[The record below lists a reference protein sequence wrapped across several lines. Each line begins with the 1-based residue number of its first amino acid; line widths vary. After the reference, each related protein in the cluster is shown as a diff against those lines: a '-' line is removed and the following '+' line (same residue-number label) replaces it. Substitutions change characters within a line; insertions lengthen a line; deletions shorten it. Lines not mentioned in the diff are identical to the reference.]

1 MKKAFTSLLVITA
14 LLIGISTLAHSQTT
28 LPAPVP
34 AAPLA
39 PPVLQ
44 PAPAVPAP
52 PEVKPAPPMA
62 IDVPPYP
69 RIKDPLKFSN
79 NGGDYSSQH
88 GGMLHFDY
96 EYQMGPYIRRA
107 NGTIEDP
114 QGFWLALRPLQPPPG
129 ARGGY
134 GLLGD
139 DRLLGQAPGFG
150 LRQLGRIARHF
161 ITFDSLYVV
170 QPPGFSDI
178 GVQEGVFTSAEELND
193 ITLGWVFFDLRPKFE
208 ADLIQRLQINP

>member
-1 MKKAFTSLLVITA
+1 MKKAFTSLLVIAA
-14 LLIGISTLAHSQTT
+14 LLIGISTLAHSQIS
-28 LPAPVP
+28 LPTPVP

-39 PPVLQ
+39 PPGLQ
-44 PAPAVPAP
+44 PASAVPAP
-52 PEVKPAPPMA
+52 SGVKPAPPMA

-69 RIKDPLKFSN
+69 GIKDQLKISN

-88 GGMLHFDY
+88 GGILHFDY
-96 EYQMGPYIRRA
+96 EYQAGSYIRRA

-114 QGFWLALRPLQPPPG
+114 RGFWLALSPLQPPLG

-139 DRLLGQAPGFG
+139 DGLLGQAPGFG
-150 LRQLGRIARHF
+150 LRQLGRVARHF
-161 ITFDSLYVV
+161 ITFDSIYVV
-170 QPPGFSDI
+170 QPPGFNDI

-208 ADLIQRLQINP
+208 ADLIQRLQVTP

>member
-1 MKKAFTSLLVITA
+1 MKRVSDPNQKRGKKMKKAFTGLLVITA
-14 LLIGISTLAHSQTT
+14 LLIGISTLAHSQTA
-28 LPAPVP
+28 LPAP
-34 AAPLA
+34 
-39 PPVLQ
+39 
-44 PAPAVPAP
+44 
-52 PEVKPAPPMA
+52 
-62 IDVPPYP
+62 
-69 RIKDPLKFSN
+69 IKCSSD
-79 NGGDYSSQH
+79 GGDYSSQH

-96 EYQMGPYIRRA
+96 EYQMGPYIRSA

-114 QGFWLALRPLQPPPG
+114 QGFWLALSPLQPPPG

-139 DRLLGQAPGFG
+139 DGLLGQAPGFG

-161 ITFDSLYVV
+161 ITFDSIYVV

-178 GVQEGVFTSAEELND
+178 GIQEGVFTSAEELND

-208 ADLIQRLQINP
+208 ADLIQRLQITP

>member
-1 MKKAFTSLLVITA
+1 MKKAFTGLLVITA
-14 LLIGISTLAHSQTT
+14 LLIGISTLAHSQTA
-28 LPAPVP
+28 LPAP
-34 AAPLA
+34 
-39 PPVLQ
+39 
-44 PAPAVPAP
+44 
-52 PEVKPAPPMA
+52 
-62 IDVPPYP
+62 
-69 RIKDPLKFSN
+69 IKCSSD
-79 NGGDYSSQH
+79 GGDYSSQH

-96 EYQMGPYIRRA
+96 EYQMGPYIRSA

-114 QGFWLALRPLQPPPG
+114 QGFWLALSPLQPPPG

-139 DRLLGQAPGFG
+139 DGLLGQAPGFG

-161 ITFDSLYVV
+161 ITFDSIYVV

-178 GVQEGVFTSAEELND
+178 GIQEGVFTSAEELND

-208 ADLIQRLQINP
+208 ADLIQRLQITP